1 MTAELYFCKGKAP
14 EHVEPNYV
22 DCENA
27 VVYGNGMKFIIL
39 TKVHSTDGTV
49 SQTDK
54 GLTIENASESVLIT
68 AIETEFTGWNKP
80 FLNNWKELTD
90 RCQKR
95 LNCAG
100 KYDFEGLKKRHE
112 RIHKSYFERVKIHI
126 ASGEESDTGLYEHL
140 FQYGRYLMIASS
152 RGMNLPNNL
161 QGIWNGDNA
170 PPWECDIHSNIN
182 IQMNYWP
189 AEVCNLS
196 ECHEP
201 FIRYIATE
209 ALRPGGSWQ
218 QLARSEGLRG
228 WTVNTQNNIFGY
240 TDWNIN
246 RPANAWYCMHL
257 WKHYAYTQ
265 DINYLRSV
273 PIRSCAVP
281 VNIGLTGFN

>member
-1 MTAELYFCKGKAP
+1 MKTEIPSVPTNELVRL
-14 EHVEPNYV
+14 H
-22 DCENA
+22 
-27 VVYGNGMKFIIL
+27 
-39 TKVHSTDGTV
+39 
-49 SQTDK
+49 
-54 GLTIENASESVLIT
+54 
-68 AIETEFTGWNKP
+68 
-80 FLNNWKELTD
+80 KE
-90 RCQKR
+90 
-95 LNCAG
+95 A
-100 KYDFEGLKKRHE
+100 
-112 RIHKSYFERVKIHI
+112 
-126 ASGEESDTGLYEHL
+126 LYL
-140 FQYGRYLMIASS
+140 DMLYFQYGRYLMIASS

-228 WTVNTQNNIFGY
+228 WTVNTQTIYSATRIGIS
-240 TDWNIN
+240 TVLRMRGTACI
-246 RPANAWYCMHL
+246 CGSIMLTHKISTICVL
-257 WKHYAYTQ
+257 W
-265 DINYLRSV
+265 